1 VEQDGASSRGR
12 FAWRYSFSCLHSE
25 IRWWADFFFW
35 QARKARR
42 RNIVRQIRN
51 WRRLKL
57 CLSHSL
63 KWREACFNGL
73 KLGCS
78 RRVMWTASTACEV
91 TEKLVT
97 FIVYSEFVTKLE
109 YARRVLWAIRT
120 TSTVGHMYRVQSH
133 WEVHDIHVP
142 RWVRDEIGMLTTS
155 NVSRMYRVQS
165 HREARDIHVLNWV
178 RDEIGMLTT
187 SSVDCMYRVRSHWE
201 AHDIDGLLWVREE
214 IGIRATSDVG
224 CMYRVRSHRV
234 GRDMHV
240 LHWIHDID
248 VLHYLGRCLAQAM
261 WTVIQT
267 VIQVII
273 INTKLM
279 LCL

>member
-1 VEQDGASSRGR
+1 MSRTSHIICAKLTCFLFFTGAWSKTVQVR
-12 FAWRYSFSCLHSE
+12 E
-25 IRWWADFFFW
+25 ADSPGVIHFHVYILKYGGELIFFFW

-133 WEVHDIHVP
+133 
-142 RWVRDEIGMLTTS
+142 
-155 NVSRMYRVQS
+155 
-165 HREARDIHVLNWV
+165 
-178 RDEIGMLTT
+178 
-187 SSVDCMYRVRSHWE
+187 
-201 AHDIDGLLWVREE
+201 
-214 IGIRATSDVG
+214 
-224 CMYRVRSHRV
+224 
-234 GRDMHV
+234 
-240 LHWIHDID
+240 
-248 VLHYLGRCLAQAM
+248 
-261 WTVIQT
+261 
-267 VIQVII
+267 
-273 INTKLM
+273 
-279 LCL
+279 

>member
-1 VEQDGASSRGR
+1 MFTFWNTVVS
-12 FAWRYSFSCLHSE
+12 W
-25 IRWWADFFFW
+25 FFFLAGAQSKTSQHRETDSKLAALETLPESQFEMEGGVFQRFEIGVLTTSNVDRIYRVRSHW
-35 QARKARR
+35 EARD
-42 RNIVRQIRN
+42 IHCLLWVRDQI
-51 WRRLKL
+51 
-57 CLSHSL
+57 
-63 KWREACFNGL
+63 G
-73 KLGCS
+73 
-78 RRVMWTASTACEV
+78 
-91 TEKLVT
+91 
-97 FIVYSEFVTKLE
+97 
-109 YARRVLWAIRT
+109 IRT
-120 TSTVGHMYRVQSH
+120 TSTVGHTHDEYCGHMYRVRSH

-155 NVSRMYRVQS
+155 NVSRMYRVRS